1 MPSPERWARRSTSVA
16 SWLSRRMLL
25 VAVCMLA
32 LAAVE
37 LRSSD
42 AQSPPPRSERETE
55 RQRLLDQ
62 LGLKKSPSKSPPNGD
77 AKPAQDDKGPK
88 ETEKDSGASGAGDE
102 RPPGDDGTSQA
113 RPDAPPGL
121 VFVGAV
127 HQTLLGACQSCHVA
141 GGVAGRSAF
150 VLDGTSEADFRA
162 TQRQVNAAEPERS
175 PLLRLASGQG
185 HAGGVTLAP
194 ASAGHQLLLRWIG
207 AGAKRGTAAGAA
219 SPAPAVV
226 VIPALGPAAADA
238 RPGAPSPPSPSAAPA
253 ATVAAPETGSVAR
266 QIAYAPALH
275 DALNQACSGC
285 HRSGA
290 LASNTGY
297 VLTGDIA
304 ADFASARRFV
314 DLEQPERSALLRK
327 ARGEAHAGGVVYPHD
342 GAAYGRLLEWIALG
356 AWGPTEAAPS
366 PTPTPMHEP
375 SMAPLAPAASAPT
388 QAARA
393 GAAGVGSSA
402 APDGSGASAHGKGL
416 SLPFDFRLNGR
427 FDLNYERRNFDTQPF
442 SAGDDAIQSYHHFI
456 FLSRRAQ
463 GEAVGF
469 TAEIVNL
476 TFWEV
481 DYHLSLPQSSGQLWI
496 KAGKLLVPFGPDPLF
511 HQSYGGLAGFDQR
524 VLPVIWAQEG
534 LSARYSLERG
544 DLSGSADLYAVRGHE
559 LAQREAVLNLQSN
572 LSPVDSVHVA
582 IGARLRASWKA
593 LSLFYSGYVN
603 GLGFGRLLY
612 LQAADVAVWR
622 LRGVPVLERMAGEL
636 GVLRADVSG
645 AGPGQDYYHFASYLR
660 LRYYLTDLAYIQY
673 RQGLRTFDNRR
684 GVILDDTRLT
694 RDDGSTHNFGL
705 VSRHGPLTFGLY
717 YYFNLEKADEVRD
730 DFLRITGVYEF

>member
-1 MPSPERWARRSTSVA
+1 MPSPEHRARPSTIVA
-16 SWLSRRMLL
+16 PWLSRYALLAVLWMLG
-25 VAVCMLA
+25 
-32 LAAVE
+32 LAA
-37 LRSSD
+37 LGSRSSD
-42 AQSPPPRSERETE
+42 AQSPPPQSERETE

-62 LGLKKSPSKSPPNGD
+62 LGLKKSPPKSPANGD
-77 AKPAQDDKGPK
+77 AKPEEDEKRAN
-88 ETEKDSGASGAGDE
+88 ESEKDSHSPGAGE
-102 RPPGDDGTSQA
+102 RPPGDEGTTQA
-113 RPDAPPGL
+113 RPEAPPAL

-127 HQTLLGACQSCHVA
+127 HRTLLGACQSCHGA

-150 VLDGTSEADFRA
+150 LLDGTWEADFGA
-162 TQRQVNAAEPERS
+162 TRRQVNAAEPERS
-175 PLLRLASGQG
+175 PLLRQASGQG
-185 HAGGVTLAP
+185 HAGGVILAP

-207 AGAKRGTAAGAA
+207 AGARRGAVAAAA
-219 SPAPAVV
+219 SPAPAA
-226 VIPALGPAAADA
+226 VIPALGPLAAAA
-238 RPGAPSPPSPSAAPA
+238 PPGAATPPPAVAPVTTA
-253 ATVAAPETGSVAR
+253 PAPETLGVAR
-266 QIAYAPALH
+266 RVAYAPALH

-290 LASNTGY
+290 VATNTGY
-297 VLTGDIA
+297 VLTGDVA

-314 DLEQPERSALLRK
+314 DLEQPERSTLLRK
-327 ARGEAHAGGVVYPHD
+327 ASGEAHAGGVVYAHHS
-342 GAAYGRLLEWIALG
+342 AAHGLLLEWIALG
-356 AWGPTEAAPS
+356 AWGPTDALS
-366 PTPTPMHEP
+366 PTPAETTPT
-375 SMAPLAPAASAPT
+375 APPAPAASAPT
-388 QAARA
+388 QAAPLGVA
-393 GAAGVGSSA
+393 GAGSSP
-402 APDGSGASAHGKGL
+402 APDGSGASAHGRGL
-416 SLPFDFRLNGR
+416 SLPFNFRLNGR

-463 GEAVGF
+463 GDAVGF

-481 DYHLSLPQSSGQLWI
+481 DYHSILPQSSGQLWI

-524 VLPVIWAQEG
+524 VLPTIWAQEG
-534 LSARYSLERG
+534 LSARYLLERG

-559 LAQREAVLNLQSN
+559 LGQRDTVLNLQSN
-572 LSPVDSVHVA
+572 LSPVDSARVA

-593 LSLFYSGYVN
+593 VSLFYSGYAN

-636 GVLRADVSG
+636 GLLRADVSG

-694 RDDGSTHNFGL
+694 REDGSTHNFGL